1 MEYKLLSRDIYNDNN
16 NNNTKP
22 RRNCGIYSP
31 VVPNIQ
37 WNIHYKHISQRQP
50 LPAVNVFLFADIR
63 ISTYRSIIATFK
75 FHSLSFHLFRWLL
88 WSWFSIHV
96 EFKFNTGHSRWGEVH
111 QGRKLYWIRMIFVVK
126 INKKEF
132 RDAAKVFTGWQ
143 AMQWKC
149 ICSLPNFFLH
159 MGINVADHP
168 IHFDIK

>member
-1 MEYKLLSRDIYNDNN
+1 MIIIIIIQNWEKIVVFILQLCR
-16 NNNTKP
+16 
-22 RRNCGIYSP
+22 IYSEIFITNTL
-31 VVPNIQ
+31 VNINCQ
-37 WNIHYKHISQRQP
+37 QLMFSYLLIFGYQP
-50 LPAVNVFLFADIR
+50 IGASLLL
-63 ISTYRSIIATFK
+63 FK

-143 AMQWKC
+143 AVQWKC

-168 IHFDIK
+168 INFDIK